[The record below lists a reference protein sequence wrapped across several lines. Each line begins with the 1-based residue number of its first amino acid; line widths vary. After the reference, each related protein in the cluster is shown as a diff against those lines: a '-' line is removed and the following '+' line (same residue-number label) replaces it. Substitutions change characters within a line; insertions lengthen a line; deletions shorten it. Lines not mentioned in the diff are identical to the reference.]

1 MLGAF
6 RDLKPG
12 KQDQQE
18 IVAMIVGAERAAY
31 ESALPGKDW
40 DTPIT

>member
-1 MLGAF
+1 MLGTF

-31 ESALPGKDW
+31 ASARPGKDR
-40 DTPIT
+40 DTPTT